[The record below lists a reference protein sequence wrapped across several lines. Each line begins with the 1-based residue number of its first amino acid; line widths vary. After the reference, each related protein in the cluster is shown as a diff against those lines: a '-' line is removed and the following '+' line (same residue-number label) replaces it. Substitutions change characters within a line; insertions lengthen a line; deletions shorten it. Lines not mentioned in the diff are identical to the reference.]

1 LDTLMPSSSER
12 FLRRLVPPSPADV
25 DAMMPR
31 THDRSQPLCAVYA
44 APCAR
49 TIRLRIQAGLLAAT
63 ALAEC
68 LAIEEIGPE
77 ELATYDPDGL
87 MFVNVNTPH
96 DYERAKDL
104 MDRMRGNRAA
114 MGDRI
119 TDATS

>member
-1 LDTLMPSSSER
+1 MDTLPQDTPVTAAI
-12 FLRRLVPPSPADV
+12 LAGGLARRMNGV
-25 DAMMPR
+25 DK
-31 THDRSQPLCAVYA
+31 A
-44 APCAR
+44 A
-49 TIRLRIQAGLLAAT
+49 
-63 ALAEC
+63 C
-68 LAIEEIGPE
+68 LAVEEIGPE

-119 TDATS
+119 TDATP